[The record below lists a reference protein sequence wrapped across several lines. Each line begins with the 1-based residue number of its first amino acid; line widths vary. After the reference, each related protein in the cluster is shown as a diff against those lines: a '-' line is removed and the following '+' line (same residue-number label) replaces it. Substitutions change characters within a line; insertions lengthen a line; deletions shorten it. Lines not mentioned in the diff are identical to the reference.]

1 MSPHPTT
8 TPTGLQHGH
17 TYLALKVVRLA
28 HVHLAVVQQHPID
41 VVSNVV
47 APILGAGDARHADP
61 EGEEMNGEEERG
73 GD

>member
-1 MSPHPTT
+1 
-8 TPTGLQHGH
+8 
-17 TYLALKVVRLA
+17 
-28 HVHLAVVQQHPID
+28 VHLPVVPHHPRG

-47 APILGAGDARHADP
+47 APILRAGDASHADP